1 MRRLGYGEAAKSCI
15 PDLGKKKKRKGFGLR
30 KESRSA
36 AFITVSYITLLNESV
51 EKSEL
56 SDR

>member
-1 MRRLGYGEAAKSCI
+1 MVMVRLQRAAYQI
-15 PDLGKKKKRKGFGLR
+15 WGKKEKRKGFGLR
-30 KESRSA
+30 KESRRA

-56 SDR
+56 SDQ

>member
-1 MRRLGYGEAAKSCI
+1 MRRLGYGGAAKSCI
-15 PDLGKKKKRKGFGLR
+15 PDLGGKKRKGFGLR